1 LEPVAV
7 YDLIDCGPRNRFTV
21 FDSDGVP
28 FLVHNCT
35 QATAAS
41 ILRQTLV
48 RLDVEEKDAEIVL
61 HTHDE
66 VGGEVSTAKAR
77 AFAERLETV
86 MTQGFDWT
94 EGLPLAA
101 EISTA
106 WWYTKNPPK
115 PKH

>member
-1 LEPVAV
+1 M
-7 YDLIDCGPRNRFTV
+7 

-41 ILRQTLV
+41 LLRQTLV
-48 RLDVEEKDAEIVL
+48 RLEAEETEAEIVL

-66 VGGEVSTAKAR
+66 VGGEVPEASAS
-77 AFAERLETV
+77 AFSDRLHGLMV
-86 MTQGFDWT
+86 RGFDWS

-101 EISTA
+101 EVSTS
-106 WWYTKNPPK
+106 WYYTKAL
-115 PKH
+115 